1 MILELTDEA
10 KSKLHEKTSNA
21 DNRDIRIGVRDSG
34 CNGFAYEFDFLKG
47 IPNLDEDLEVDYGTY
62 SIWISKQSVEYLHGM
77 QLDYQH
83 QGINEGFVFIN
94 PNATAYC
101 GCGESFSI

>member
-10 KSKLHEKTSNA
+10 IVKLQEKTSKE
-21 DNRDIRIGVRDSG
+21 DNRNIRVGVKGSG
-34 CNGFAYEFDFLKG
+34 CNGFAYVFDFLKG
-47 IPNLDEDLEVDYGTY
+47 EPEEDDLEVNYGAF
-62 SIWISKQSVEYLHGM
+62 SIWTNQASVSYLHGM
-77 QLDYQH
+77 QLDYQV
-83 QGINEGFVFIN
+83 QGINEGFTFIN

>member
-10 KSKLHEKTSNA
+10 IIKLQEKTSKEN
-21 DNRDIRIGVRDSG
+21 NRNIRVGVKGSG
-34 CNGFAYEFDFLKG
+34 CNGFAYVFDFLKG
-47 IPNLDEDLEVDYGTY
+47 EPEEDDLEVNYGAF
-62 SIWISKQSVEYLHGM
+62 SIWTNQASVNYLHGM
-77 QLDYQH
+77 QLDYQV
-83 QGINEGFVFIN
+83 QGINEGFTFIN